1 MPVKKAQRQL
11 VIGLRVHYRMLV
23 RATRLGGVS
32 VFLEMAE
39 GGTRYHAPILILPG
53 LFQSEAC
60 WRGIT
65 SMLAHRGWDV
75 YVLPRLTT
83 DDSSADGAQ
92 DWSAAM
98 ANAGSAA
105 QALGQKLVVL
115 GADIGA
121 GLALA
126 LSERSPVLALGLFG
140 PTTPA
145 TIGKR
150 LAACA
155 GFFGRRRLRKGGSQ
169 VSPPDSLA
177 RLLTNSTHAA
187 REPGG
192 LVQDLLDGVSFEQP
206 TVHPPA
212 VIFVP
217 SDDPLVSDT
226 DTLEFARGDASRTS
240 PTRLRG
246 RWWPASGWEPV
257 ADAVH
262 RYLILTLSD
271 RVVDFPEEILAD

>member
-1 MPVKKAQRQL
+1 MV
-11 VIGLRVHYRMLV
+11 V
-23 RATRLGGVS
+23 RATRVGGVS

-83 DDSSADGAQ
+83 DDSSTDGAQ
-92 DWSAAM
+92 DWSAAI
-98 ANAGSAA
+98 ASARSVA
-105 QALGQKLVVL
+105 QGLGQKLVVL

-121 GLALA
+121 SLALA
-126 LSERSPVLALGLFG
+126 LGEHAPVLALGLFG

-145 TIGKR
+145 RIGKR
-150 LAACA
+150 LVACA
-155 GFFGRRRLRKGGSQ
+155 GFFGRRRLRKGSSQ
-169 VSPPDSLA
+169 VAPPDSLA
-177 RLLTNSTHAA
+177 RLLVSPTHAA

-192 LVQDLLDGVSFEQP
+192 LVQDLLGGVSFEQP
-206 TVHPPA
+206 EAHPPA
-212 VIFVP
+212 FVFVP
-217 SDDPLVSDT
+217 DGDPLVSDT
-226 DTLEFARGDASRTS
+226 DALEFARGDASRTS

-246 RWWPASGWEPV
+246 RWWPATGWEPV

-262 RYLILTLSD
+262 RDLILTLSD